1 MIIWVCAGPFVFR
14 RTLSTAICL
23 RYDLTIRNYGYTVKP
38 AAGIRVPV
46 K

>member
-14 RTLSTAICL
+14 RTLSSSNS
-23 RYDLTIRNYGYTVKP
+23 YDLTIRNYGYTVKP